1 MITYSQRQNNQTK
14 PIRAADFMISPLQAA
29 ESLQQNYRRLA
40 VDCIA
45 KAIAALD
52 EPQGRD
58 IAIHTIRK
66 QCKQARALIRLFH
79 ASTPAV
85 RRQACRFYRDLGRSL
100 SAARDARVALDVH
113 ALLLE
118 RFGSVLEPAAVESVR
133 EQLESNLRAKRGDA
147 DGQPIGGQVLRRQL
161 LAARVSARRAVIA
174 GTDEE
179 TLKAAFVRAYRR
191 ARRAA
196 QVAADSGQ
204 APDFHEAR
212 KCAKD
217 YWYQLEFVARRW
229 QGITPAR
236 IAATRRLT
244 ELLGAAQD
252 CEAYAAVIAG
262 GRGKRGG
269 PTTELLLALAEH
281 RARTLRQDA
290 LLLCGEVFADK
301 PKELAAAIAVPEPV
315 ASLNVAAG

>member
-1 MITYSQRQNNQTK
+1 
-14 PIRAADFMISPLQAA
+14 MISPLQDA

-45 KAIAALD
+45 KAIGALD
-52 EPQGRD
+52 EPRGRD

-79 ASTPAV
+79 AGPPSA
-85 RRQACRFYRDLGRSL
+85 RRQACRLFRDLSRSL

-118 RFGSVLEPAAVESVR
+118 RFGSALDPAAIATVR
-133 EQLESNLRAKRGDA
+133 EQLESNLRTKRGDA
-147 DGQPIGGQVLRRQL
+147 DGHPIGGQVLRRQL

-191 ARRAA
+191 ARRAL

-229 QGITPAR
+229 PGITAAR
-236 IAATRRLT
+236 IEAARRLT
-244 ELLGAAQD
+244 ELLGEAQD
-252 CEAYAAVIAG
+252 CEVYAAAVAR
-262 GRGKRGG
+262 GRGRSRRGA
-269 PTTELLLALAEH
+269 PTTDVLLALAEH
-281 RARTLRQDA
+281 RARALRQEA
-290 LLLCGEVFADK
+290 LGLRAEVFTEK
-301 PKELAAAIAVPEPV
+301 PKELAAAINEPEPF

>member
-1 MITYSQRQNNQTK
+1 
-14 PIRAADFMISPLQAA
+14 MISPLQDA

-52 EPQGRD
+52 EPRGRD

-79 ASTPAV
+79 AGSPAD
-85 RRQACRFYRDLGRSL
+85 RRQACRFFRDVGRSL
-100 SAARDARVALDVH
+100 SVARDARVALDVH

-118 RFGSVLEPAAVESVR
+118 RFGSALDSAAVESVR
-133 EQLESNLRAKRGDA
+133 EQLESNLRTKRGDA

-174 GTDEE
+174 GNDEE

-191 ARRAA
+191 ARRSL
-196 QVAADSGQ
+196 QVAAESGL

-229 QGITPAR
+229 PGITAPR
-236 IAATRRLT
+236 IAEVRRLT
-244 ELLGAAQD
+244 ELLGEAQD
-252 CEAYAAVIAG
+252 CEAYAAVISRSR
-262 GRGKRGG
+262 GRRGL
-269 PTTELLLALAEH
+269 PTTDVLLALADH
-281 RARTLRQDA
+281 RARALRQEA
-290 LLLCGEVFADK
+290 LLLRAEVFAEK
-301 PKELAAAIAVPEPV
+301 PKELAAAIDEANVPP
-315 ASLNVAAG
+315 SLNVAAG